1 MLIQFNFKNYKG
13 FKYDTSLDMT
23 ATALKEHQYNLINA
37 NNEKILKIAAIYGA
51 NASGKSTVIEAFGF
65 MSNFVINSFKYS
77 TSNMDIPL
85 KRFAFDKNSKQEPS
99 EFEVFIKYK
108 EDEYQYGFKLDN
120 KKILEE
126 WLYKR
131 DFRSKK
137 TPKYKTL
144 FERDGK
150 KIECAPQ
157 LKEAKSLAIITE
169 DNTLFLS
176 ICSNAKI
183 PYVKDVMDWFRNTT
197 IVDMGDCEIEGLI
210 TRGVSS
216 KIENREYQKEIVRF
230 LNAID
235 INIVDIKV
243 EKINL
248 EGQNSKY
255 RLYSYH
261 KINDGNELVAIPFYE
276 ESSGTQKMFSLY
288 GLFKEAIE
296 LGMPILVDELDA
308 KLHPLLMKY
317 VLSMFHS
324 EEINR
329 NGAQLI
335 YTAHDEFTLNK
346 DIFRRDQIW
355 FVEKDIDSV
364 STLYSLA
371 EYKIGDKKIR
381 NDASYNKDYLAG
393 KYGAIPILN
402 SFDIIGENKYE

>member
-13 FKYDTSLDMT
+13 FKYETSLDMT
-23 ATALKEHQYNLINA
+23 ATSLKEHQYNLIDIGS
-37 NNEKILKIAAIYGA
+37 EKILKIAAIYGA
-51 NASGKSTVIEAFGF
+51 NASGKSTVIEAFVF
-65 MSNFVINSFKYS
+65 MNNFILNSFKYS
-77 TSNMDIPL
+77 TSNIDIPL
-85 KRFAFDKNSKQEPS
+85 KRYAFDKKSKLEPA

-108 EDEYQYGFKLDN
+108 NDEYQYGFKIDN
-120 KKILEE
+120 KRVLEE

-137 TPKYKTL
+137 TAKYNSL
-144 FERDGK
+144 FERVGK
-150 KIECAPQ
+150 QIECSPQ
-157 LKEAKSLAIITE
+157 LKDAKSLALITE

-183 PYVKDVMDWFRNTT
+183 PYVKDVIEWFDNTT

-216 KIENREYQKEIVRF
+216 IIEDREYQTELVRF

-243 EKINL
+243 EKINI
-248 EGQNSKY
+248 EGEKNRY
-255 RLYSYH
+255 RIYSYH
-261 KINDGNELVAIPFYE
+261 NVEDSSELVAIPFYE
-276 ESSGTQKMFSLY
+276 ESSGTQKMFALY
-288 GLFKEAIE
+288 SLFKRSIE
-296 LGMPILVDELDA
+296 LGMPIFIDELDA

-317 VLSMFHS
+317 ILSIFHS
-324 EEINR
+324 EESNQ

-335 YTAHDEFTLNK
+335 YTAHDDFTLNK

-355 FVEKDIDSV
+355 FVEKDINSV
-364 STLYSLA
+364 ATLYSLS
-371 EYKIGDKKIR
+371 EYKVGDKKVR
-381 NDASYNKDYLAG
+381 NDASYNKDYLSG

-402 SFDIIGENKYE
+402 SFYISEGKKHE

>member
-1 MLIQFNFKNYKG
+1 MLVQFNFKNYKG
-13 FKYDTSLDMT
+13 FKYETSLDMV
-23 ATALKEHQYNLINA
+23 ATSLKEHQYNLIDMGS
-37 NNEKILKIAAIYGA
+37 EKILKIAAIYGA

-65 MSNFVINSFKYS
+65 MNGFIMNSFKYS
-77 TSNMDIPL
+77 TSNVDIPL
-85 KRFAFDKNSKQEPS
+85 KRYAFDKNSKLEPA

-108 EDEYQYGFKLDN
+108 NDEYQYGFKIDN
-120 KKILEE
+120 KRVLEE

-137 TPKYKTL
+137 TAKYKSL
-144 FERDGK
+144 FERVGK
-150 KIECAPQ
+150 QIECSTQ
-157 LKEAKSLAIITE
+157 LKEAKSLALITE

-183 PYVKDVMDWFRNTT
+183 PYVKDVMEWFSNTI

-216 KIENREYQKEIVRF
+216 IIEDRAYQQELVRF

-243 EKINL
+243 EKINI
-248 EGQNSKY
+248 EGEKNKY
-255 RLYSYH
+255 RIYSYH
-261 KINDGNELVAIPFYE
+261 KVEDSSELIAIPFYE
-276 ESSGTQKMFSLY
+276 ESSGTQKMFALY
-288 GLFKEAIE
+288 SLFKHSIE
-296 LGMPILVDELDA
+296 VGMPIFIDELDA

-317 VLSMFHS
+317 ILSIFHN
-324 EEINR
+324 EETNK

-335 YTAHDEFTLNK
+335 YTAHDDFTLNK

-355 FVEKDIDSV
+355 FVEKDINSV
-364 STLYSLA
+364 STLYSLS
-371 EYKIGDKKIR
+371 EYKVGDKKVR
-381 NDASYNKDYLAG
+381 NDASYNKDYLSG

-402 SFDIIGENKYE
+402 SFDISGDKKHE

>member
-13 FKYDTSLDMT
+13 FKYDTTLDMT
-23 ATALKEHQYNLINA
+23 ATALKEHKYNLINI
-37 NNEKILKIAAIYGA
+37 NGEKILKIAAIYGA

-65 MSNFVINSFKYS
+65 MADFVIKSFKYS
-77 TSNMDIPL
+77 TSNIDIPL
-85 KRFAFDKNSKQEPS
+85 KRFAFDNNSKQEPA

-108 EDEYQYGFKLDN
+108 QDEYQYGFKLDN
-120 KKILEE
+120 KRIIEE

-137 TPKYKTL
+137 VVKYKPL
-144 FERDGK
+144 FERDGR
-150 KIECAPQ
+150 KIECESQ
-157 LKEAKSLAIITE
+157 LKEANSLATITE

-176 ICSNAKI
+176 ICANAKI
-183 PYVKDVMDWFRNTT
+183 PYVKEIMEWFNNTT

-216 KIENREYQKEIVRF
+216 RIENRNYQKELVKF

-243 EKINL
+243 EKINI
-248 EGQNSKY
+248 EGENNKY
-255 RLYSYH
+255 RIFSYH
-261 KINDGNELVAIPFYE
+261 KIEGSDELVGIPFYE
-276 ESSGTQKMFSLY
+276 ESSGTQKMFALY
-288 GLFKEAIE
+288 GLFKNAIE
-296 LGMPILVDELDA
+296 LGMPIFIDELDA
-308 KLHPLLMKY
+308 KLHPLLIKY
-317 VLSMFHS
+317 ILSIFHD
-324 EEINR
+324 EQINK

-335 YTAHDEFTLNK
+335 YTAHDEYTLNK

-355 FVEKDIDSV
+355 FVEKDINAV
-364 STLYSLA
+364 ANLYSLA
-371 EYKIGDKKIR
+371 EHRLKDKKVR

-402 SFDIIGENKYE
+402 LFDIIGENENE

>member
-23 ATALKEHQYNLINA
+23 ATSLKEHLYNLINI
-37 NNEKILKIAAIYGA
+37 NDEKILKIAAIYGA
-51 NASGKSTVIEAFGF
+51 NASGKSTVIEAFEF
-65 MSNFVINSFKYS
+65 MTYFVINSFKNS
-77 TSNMDIPL
+77 TSNVDIPL
-85 KRFAFDKNSKQEPS
+85 KRFAFDKTSKQEPS

-120 KKILEE
+120 KRIIEE

-137 TPKYKTL
+137 TPKYKAL
-144 FERDGK
+144 FEREGK
-150 KIECAPQ
+150 NIECANQ
-157 LKEAKSLAIITE
+157 LKEAKSLAVITE
-169 DNTLFLS
+169 ENTLFLS

-183 PYVKDVMDWFRNTT
+183 PYVKDVMEWFHDT
-197 IVDMGDCEIEGLI
+197 IIVNMGNCEIEGLI

-216 KIENREYQKEIVRF
+216 KIESREYQKELVNF

-243 EKINL
+243 EKLNI
-248 EGQNSKY
+248 EGESNRY
-255 RLYSYH
+255 RIYSYH
-261 KINDGNELVAIPFYE
+261 KMQGSDDLVAIPFYE

-288 GLFKEAIE
+288 ELFKSSIQ
-296 LGMPILVDELDA
+296 LGMPIFIDELDA

-317 VLSMFHS
+317 VLSMFHN
-324 EEINR
+324 EEINK

-335 YTAHDEFTLNK
+335 YTAHDDFTLNK

-364 STLYSLA
+364 ATLYSLA
-371 EYKIGDKKIR
+371 EYKVGDKKVR
-381 NDASYNKDYLAG
+381 NDASYNKDYLSG

-402 SFDIIGENKYE
+402 SFDIIGENENE

>member
-1 MLIQFNFKNYKG
+1 MLIQFNFRNYKG
-13 FKYDTSLDMT
+13 FKYETSLDMT
-23 ATALKEHQYNLINA
+23 ATSLKEHQYNLIDMGS
-37 NNEKILKIAAIYGA
+37 EKILKIAAIYGA

-65 MSNFVINSFKYS
+65 MNSFILNSFKYS
-77 TSNMDIPL
+77 TSNIDIPL
-85 KRFAFDKNSKQEPS
+85 KRYAFDKNSKLEPA

-108 EDEYQYGFKLDN
+108 NDEYQYGFKIDN
-120 KKILEE
+120 KKVLEE

-137 TPKYKTL
+137 TAKYKSL
-144 FERDGK
+144 FERVGK
-150 KIECAPQ
+150 QIECSTQ
-157 LKEAKSLAIITE
+157 LKDAKSLALITE

-183 PYVKDVMDWFRNTT
+183 PYVKDVMEWFSNTT

-216 KIENREYQKEIVRF
+216 IIEDRKYQKELVRF

-243 EKINL
+243 EKINV
-248 EGQNSKY
+248 EGEKNRY
-255 RLYSYH
+255 RIYSYH
-261 KINDGNELVAIPFYE
+261 NIEDSSELVAIPFYE

-288 GLFKEAIE
+288 SLFKNSIE
-296 LGMPILVDELDA
+296 LGMPIFIDELDA

-317 VLSMFHS
+317 IISMFHS
-324 EEINR
+324 EETNE

-335 YTAHDEFTLNK
+335 YTAHDDFTLNK

-355 FVEKDIDSV
+355 FVEKDINSV
-364 STLYSLA
+364 ATLYSLS
-371 EYKIGDKKIR
+371 EYKVGDKKVR
-381 NDASYNKDYLAG
+381 NDASYNKDYLSG

-402 SFDIIGENKYE
+402 SFYISEDKKYE